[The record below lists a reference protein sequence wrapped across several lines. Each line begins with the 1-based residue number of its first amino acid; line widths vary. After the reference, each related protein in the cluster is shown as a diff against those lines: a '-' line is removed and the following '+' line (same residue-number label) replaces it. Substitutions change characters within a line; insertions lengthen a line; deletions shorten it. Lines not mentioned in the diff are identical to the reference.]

1 MKLFCFLIIIIFLI
15 SCHDSET
22 NKVVTPANNISDQKQ
37 DSFFPVTSFLKG
49 QLAQLIKLPVTPLH
63 TITINNKTDS
73 IWIKREQLAKLLV
86 TFIST
91 EITETNMTPYFK
103 ETSFND
109 LTLNAVTLTYDP
121 KKPLP
126 DSIPLT
132 HWDVY
137 IDPENG
143 KIQKI
148 YLVKQHKN
156 KADNV
161 TEQLTWQTDKSAT
174 INTLIDRNGTNT
186 QLLKVEKFIWN
197 FNN

>member
-1 MKLFCFLIIIIFLI
+1 MKLFYFLIIILFFVG
-15 SCHDSET
+15 CHSSET
-22 NKVVTPANNISDQKQ
+22 NTVLTPVNAILDQKK
-37 DSFFPVTSFLKG
+37 DSFFPVTSFIKG
-49 QLAQLIKLPVTPLH
+49 QIAQLIKLPVTPLH
-63 TITINNKTDS
+63 TITINHKTDS

-86 TFIST
+86 NFVST
-91 EITETNMTPYFK
+91 QITETNLTSYFK

-121 KKPLP
+121 IRPLP
-126 DSIPLT
+126 DSIPLL

-137 IDPENG
+137 IDPESG

-156 KADNV
+156 KADII
-161 TEQLTWQTDKSAT
+161 TEQLTWQTDRSAT
-174 INTLIDRNGTNT
+174 ITTLINKNGNKTEL
-186 QLLKVEKFIWN
+186 QKVEKFIWD

>member
-1 MKLFCFLIIIIFLI
+1 MVFVI
-15 SCHDSET
+15 SCHNSET
-22 NKVVTPANNISDQKQ
+22 NKVLTPDKNISEQKK

-49 QLAQLIKLPVTPLH
+49 QIAQLIKLPVTPLH
-63 TITINNKTDS
+63 TITINNKIDS

-86 TFIST
+86 TFINTNIS
-91 EITETNMTPYFK
+91 ETNMTPYFK

-109 LTLNAVTLTYDP
+109 LTVNAVTLTYDP

-148 YLVKQHKN
+148 YMVKQHKD
-156 KADNV
+156 KADIV
-161 TEQLTWQTDKSAT
+161 TEQLTWQTDRSAT
-174 INTLIDRNGTNT
+174 ITTLIYKKGNKME
-186 QLLKVEKFIWN
+186 LLKVEKFIWN